1 MLLLLPPRGF
11 PFRSRAR
18 IALHTAART
27 RDSGRER
34 RDANASTRTTRHGVA
49 NSSRLAGWLAGWLAR
64 AHTACQLSPAQSL
77 PSLRSQSQPHAHCTI
92 NTDNPIE
99 AARSLQTQAKRA
111 RRHSSYATR
120 RNKETLTEPRQ
131 EHRAPPSTR
140 ARRAAEA
147 SVPRPTRLVWRF
159 RSSRRALA
167 RAASSSSSFGR
178 RPLSAFWLLLRIWR
192 GFGSEL
198 PRGRTEPLF
207 MAVAERF
214 GARWPP
220 SRFFFFVVAVLLV
233 LLLTGEPRNRN
244 PPSPAIASQCVC
256 V

>member
-1 MLLLLPPRGF
+1 MLLLLLLLPPRGF

-49 NSSRLAGWLAGWLAR
+49 NSSRLAGWLAR

-140 ARRAAEA
+140 ARAERQRRPSLDRLAWFGGSDPRVAHSRAR
-147 SVPRPTRLVWRF
+147 PRRSGDDRSRHSGYCCGF
-159 RSSRRALA
+159 GEDSDRSSRADGRSRCSWPWRSGSELGG
-167 RAASSSSSFGR
+167 RRLASSSSS
-178 RPLSAFWLLLRIWR
+178 S
-192 GFGSEL
+192 
-198 PRGRTEPLF
+198 
-207 MAVAERF
+207 
-214 GARWPP
+214 
-220 SRFFFFVVAVLLV
+220 SRC
-233 LLLTGEPRNRN
+233 
-244 PPSPAIASQCVC
+244 SSSCC
-256 V
+256 